1 MRNNQGKRVRKH
13 GMVLDAIWDFLQFV
27 CCLAAN
33 CGPAAGRMWTREK
46 KNRVRT
52 ALFFFFFAYMVW
64 IYNQGLYHGRNCFRY
79 HGLVFFAVLC
89 GITWVSREKK
99 LTCCRWRSAVA
110 RCYLCFWLFT
120 CVSDFVVSKRFKFVG
135 YVMLLAMVSVFLAW
149 RQMEQKEDLVRSFC
163 RALELF
169 AAAGVLYNI
178 LWNTRAA
185 ELPYRGYMK
194 NAEEFGIFSAFLVL
208 VFLAELYD
216 CWKNERFGGAF
227 LFYLCGA
234 SCSLLQAALSGKWFA
249 MLYAG
254 GIVLLAFAGAV
265 KGYAKLSVSAKKKA
279 AVCAAAAVL
288 AAGLY
293 FAAVRDASWDLHTVF
308 TGENW
313 GRRLQVAKANLKELN
328 LFGHKQPNLKIGKKR
343 RSPQNNI
350 LQIGY
355 RYGLPAML
363 SYIALFGA
371 ALKKAVYTLAH
382 TRKNWKSTDLL
393 AAGVFVFWW
402 TVGFFS
408 NIEYPYYQPAWFFAY
423 LMLGRYLA
431 CD

>member
-1 MRNNQGKRVRKH
+1 
-13 GMVLDAIWDFLQFV
+13 
-27 CCLAAN
+27 
-33 CGPAAGRMWTREK
+33 
-46 KNRVRT
+46 
-52 ALFFFFFAYMVW
+52 
-64 IYNQGLYHGRNCFRY
+64 
-79 HGLVFFAVLC
+79 
-89 GITWVSREKK
+89 
-99 LTCCRWRSAVA
+99 
-110 RCYLCFWLFT
+110 
-120 CVSDFVVSKRFKFVG
+120 
-135 YVMLLAMVSVFLAW
+135 MLLAMVSVFLAW
-149 RQMEQKEDLVRSFC
+149 QQMEQKEDLVRSFC

-293 FAAVRDASWDLHTVF
+293 FTAVRDASWDLHTVF
-308 TGENW
+308 TEENW

-328 LFGHKQPNLKIGKKR
+328 LFGHKQPNLKIGQKR

-402 TVGFFS
+402 TVGFFA